1 MPRGRHSRK
10 ELIFETALQCF
21 NESGY
26 YSTSLDTIAR
36 RAGISKGGLYYHFR
50 TKNELFIELFHYRVD
65 KYFEQVRAYIS
76 DVRDPELRLEMF
88 VAKASEILTRN
99 QDFMRFFLEFMSIG
113 ARDEEIRRV
122 MTDYY
127 ANSIANFSCIIQEG
141 VATGKFMTAD
151 VREIARAVYFISMG
165 VFLTYFSV
173 NPDFDLVD
181 QHVVHI
187 TNILKGLQR
196 T

>member
-36 RAGISKGGLYYHFR
+36 SAGISKGGLYYHFR
-50 TKNELFIELFHYRVD
+50 TKNELFIELFHYRVS

-76 DVRDPELRLEMF
+76 DVRDPGLRLEMF
-88 VAKASEILTRN
+88 VAKASEILTSN

-113 ARDEEIRRV
+113 ARDGDIRQV

-127 ANSIANFSCIIQEG
+127 SNSIANFSCIIQEG
-141 VATGKFMTAD
+141 VATGKFLAAD
-151 VREIARAVYFISMG
+151 VQEIARAVYFISMG

-173 NPDFDLVD
+173 NADFDLVD

-196 T
+196 A